1 MIEIKNLKKSFG
13 DLAVYKDFSL
23 TINDGE
29 TVAFMGDS
37 GAGKTT
43 LLNILA
49 GLLSYDGNI
58 DGLPQKIG
66 YIFQTDR
73 LVPHMTVKQNL
84 MLVAP
89 EEKVLNYVDKVGL
102 SEFLDTYPSKL
113 SAGMSRRIAVL
124 RAFLYGAPLLLMDE
138 PFRNLDLSLKYK
150 VMDFFKSLNLEENKT
165 TVFVTHDIEEA
176 TYIAD
181 RVVVIRRGGEILFD
195 EKVEE
200 QTATKL
206 KNLFLNI

>member
-89 EEKVLNYVDKVGL
+89 EEKVINYVDKVGL